1 MTAKFSTD
9 FFLGENL
16 REARGLVP
24 STSSR
29 FSLELRPLSRALGVS
44 SSTLEESTGREVGFA
59 CCCCLSA
66 AWLRFFNMEGL
77 STFSSDVVLG
87 ELVLRGDRGWVFRG
101 ELGLMGLEIGLE
113 MLLDMTLEILLD
125 RTLEMALESSSNV
138 KLRGLTAP
146 AISSVAAVASTIV
159 NRVGHEKG

>member
-1 MTAKFSTD
+1 
-9 FFLGENL
+9 
-16 REARGLVP
+16 
-24 STSSR
+24 
-29 FSLELRPLSRALGVS
+29 
-44 SSTLEESTGREVGFA
+44 
-59 CCCCLSA
+59 
-66 AWLRFFNMEGL
+66 MEGL

-101 ELGLMGLEIGLE
+101 KLGLMGLEITLE

-146 AISSVAAVASTIV
+146 AISSLLLLRQILQI
-159 NRVGHEKG
+159 E